1 MGTDMKRMTPEECLE
16 SAAWMENQAQN
27 VYSALAIRYGERSDL
42 RELFSGLA
50 KEEEQHADR
59 VRALALH
66 RAKRDLSDATMAR
79 IAGTLKAVEAELA
92 KLMAVGADGRRPDE
106 PEEILRKVTDFEKR
120 FESIH
125 AEYLAQDFAPGMQGM
140 FFSLARSDR
149 KHAELLKQA
158 RDAHRG
164 GGEA

>member
-1 MGTDMKRMTPEECLE
+1 MKRMTPEECLE
-16 SAAWMENQAQN
+16 SAARMEMRAQN
-27 VYSALAIRYGERSDL
+27 VYSALAIRYGERPDL

-50 KEEEQHADR
+50 KEEELHADR
-59 VRALALH
+59 IRALALH
-66 RAKRDLSDATMAR
+66 RAKRDLSEATMAR

-92 KLMAVGADGRRPDE
+92 ALMEVGADGRKPDE

-125 AEYLAQDFAPGMQGM
+125 AEHLAQDFAPGMQGM
-140 FFSLARSDR
+140 FSSLARQDR
-149 KHAELLKQA
+149 RHSELLKQA
-158 RDAHRG
+158 LDAHGG